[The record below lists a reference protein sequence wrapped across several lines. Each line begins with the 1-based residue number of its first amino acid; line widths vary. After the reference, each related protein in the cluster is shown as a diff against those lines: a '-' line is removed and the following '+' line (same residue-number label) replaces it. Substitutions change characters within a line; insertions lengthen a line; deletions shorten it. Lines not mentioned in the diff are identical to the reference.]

1 MEGDEAA
8 VLRALEKIE
17 RDWEGMRRDAKSKI
31 DAVAACRSVG
41 DARSLPRL
49 NALAQDSL
57 AAIRSLMGN
66 MEVLIPQHP
75 SEEASE
81 GYELLLSNFKDEY
94 EALRLSLRSANLRA
108 KSNIGKS
115 ANEEREML
123 LSGGKEGTLRRRNL
137 ETQAGMAAAAENVTE
152 TLRRTRQLMVQ
163 EIDRGSTTLSALDHS
178 STMLYK
184 TESEYSGQTSLF
196 QTTRRLLSVLTRHDV
211 LDRLILIVGA
221 LFFIMGKREP
231 ETNKEMGN
239 DWRILNAN
247 EEPDYD
253 TVRVM
258 LPNPKCALLYSFPP
272 EGKPAKIIQ
281 ETWGYGARRDLV
293 DGQGR
298 VFRANDIVP
307 RGTILYAR
315 VPYTVRRSPFQ
326 PAGAHHQDCDCALVH
341 NADDELIAKI
351 PIDPQG
357 KTTAAEILANKVD
370 WCYLRDAI
378 GEQIRND
385 AFILPGTKVWVH
397 NIPAHS

>member
-221 LFFIMGKREP
+221 LFFIMVCAYILKRRFIP
-231 ETNKEMGN
+231 Q
-239 DWRILNAN
+239 
-247 EEPDYD
+247 
-253 TVRVM
+253 RV
-258 LPNPKCALLYSFPP
+258 KKFAPP
-272 EGKPAKIIQ
+272 SHP
-281 ETWGYGARRDLV
+281 
-293 DGQGR
+293 
-298 VFRANDIVP
+298 IV
-307 RGTILYAR
+307 Y
-315 VPYTVRRSPFQ
+315 Q
-326 PAGAHHQDCDCALVH
+326 
-341 NADDELIAKI
+341 DEL
-351 PIDPQG
+351 
-357 KTTAAEILANKVD
+357 
-370 WCYLRDAI
+370 
-378 GEQIRND
+378 
-385 AFILPGTKVWVH
+385 
-397 NIPAHS
+397 